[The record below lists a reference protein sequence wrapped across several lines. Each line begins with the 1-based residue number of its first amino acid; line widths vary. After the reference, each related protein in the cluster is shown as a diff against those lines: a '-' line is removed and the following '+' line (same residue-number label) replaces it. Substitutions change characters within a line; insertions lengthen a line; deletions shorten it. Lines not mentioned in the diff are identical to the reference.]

1 MYCFLTQ
8 KPSCI
13 LDDGEGKFK
22 LYLGNI
28 RHATDVPVIQEL
40 GIMFVLNTAYSER
53 DVNKDIYGP
62 QRNFLGVSMDDDCTY
77 DISKD
82 FIQCIEFIKTAKKEQ
97 KPILIHCMAGVS
109 RSATVTIAYIMQQH
123 KMSLKDAASF
133 VFEKRP
139 IIFPNVGFI
148 RHLMEFEKKL

>member
-1 MYCFLTQ
+1 M
-8 KPSCI
+8 
-13 LDDGEGKFK
+13 DDGEGKFK

-28 RHATDVPVIQEL
+28 RHATDVAMIEEL
-40 GIMFVLNTAYSER
+40 GIVYILNTAYSER
-53 DVNKDIYGP
+53 DVDKDVYGP
-62 QRNFLGVSMDDDCTY
+62 AREFLGLSMDDDCTY

-82 FIQCIEFIKTAKKEQ
+82 FVECIKFIKTAKEKQ

-123 KMSLKDAASF
+123 KMSLQDAAAF

-139 IIFPNVGFI
+139 IIFPNIGFI
-148 RHLMEFEKKL
+148 KHLMDFEKKL

>member
-1 MYCFLTQ
+1 M
-8 KPSCI
+8 
-13 LDDGEGKFK
+13 DEGEGKFK

-40 GIMFVLNTAYSER
+40 GIMYVLNTAYSER
-53 DVNKDIYGP
+53 DVDREMYGP
-62 QRNFLGVSMDDDCTY
+62 QRSFLGLSMDDDCTY

-123 KMSLKDAASF
+123 KMSLKDAATF

-148 RHLMEFEKKL
+148 KHLMEFEKKL